1 MTLKSQV
8 KSLYDKYE
16 VDMEMWDYRIE
27 PYLSY
32 AGGEVIDNMMCWWK
46 ILTMITLIDKN
57 LSIQFHVSVNTL
69 PPKYAPK
76 QEEAK
81 TDG

>member
-1 MTLKSQV
+1 MISQV

-32 AGGEVIDNMMCWWK
+32 AGLHYIVAVEE
-46 ILTMITLIDKN
+46 
-57 LSIQFHVSVNTL
+57 SVSFIPFRFSEHFATEIC
-69 PPKYAPK
+69 PKARGR
-76 QEEAK
+76 ES
-81 TDG
+81 

>member
-1 MTLKSQV
+1 M
-8 KSLYDKYE
+8 YDKYE

-46 ILTMITLIDKN
+46 ILTMITLIGKN
-57 LSIQFHVSVNTL
+57 LSI
-69 PPKYAPK
+69 
-76 QEEAK
+76 
-81 TDG
+81 